1 MKLSNRRLQR
11 HRKIQLSMT
20 SMIDVVFLLLIF
32 FLTTASF
39 VPTERDL
46 ESAMRVQS
54 TSASASDL
62 QPAVVDVVPGRSGFV
77 YRLGQREL
85 DDPEQLIDLLVRFD
99 NKAQGAFVRVSDRA
113 PFRMA
118 AAAVQACKTA
128 GFASVSYIPLGEEL

>member
-1 MKLSNRRLQR
+1 MKLSNRRLSR
-11 HRKIQLSMT
+11 HRRIQLSMT

-46 ESAMRVQS
+46 ESSMRVQS
-54 TSASASDL
+54 TSASVSDF
-62 QPAVVDVVPGRSGFV
+62 QPAMVDVVPGRSGFV

-85 DDPEQLIDLLVRFD
+85 EDPEQLVDLLSRFE

-118 AAAVQACKTA
+118 AAAIQACKTA
-128 GFASVSYIPLGEEL
+128 GFASVSYIPLGDEP

>member
-85 DDPEQLIDLLVRFD
+85 DDPEQLIDLLARFD

>member
-46 ESAMRVQS
+46 ESTMRVQS
-54 TSASASDL
+54 TSAGASDL

-85 DDPEQLIDLLVRFD
+85 DDPEQLTDLLARFD

-128 GFASVSYIPLGEEL
+128 GFASVSYIPLGDEP

>member
-11 HRKIQLSMT
+11 HRRIQLSMT

-46 ESAMRVQS
+46 ESTMRVRS
-54 TSASASDL
+54 TSATASDL
-62 QPAVVDVVPGRSGFV
+62 QPAVVDVVPGRTGFV

-85 DDPEQLIDLLVRFD
+85 NDSEELLDLLARFD

-118 AAAVQACKTA
+118 AAAVQVCKTA
-128 GFASVSYIPLGEEL
+128 GFASVSYIPMGEQP

>member
-46 ESAMRVQS
+46 ESTMRVQS

-77 YRLGQREL
+77 YRLGQRDL
-85 DDPEQLIDLLVRFD
+85 DDLQQLIDLLVRFD

-128 GFASVSYIPLGEEL
+128 GFASVSYIPLGEEP